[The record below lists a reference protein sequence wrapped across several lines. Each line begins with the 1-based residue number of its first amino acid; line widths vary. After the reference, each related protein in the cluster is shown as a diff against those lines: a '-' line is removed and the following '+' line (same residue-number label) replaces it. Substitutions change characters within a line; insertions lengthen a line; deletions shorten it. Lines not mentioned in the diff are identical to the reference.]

1 MKITLEGS
9 PKELKE
15 FLSPNVDARKLWKQI
30 KTSALQPMSE
40 KQYSKWIKSVKSCAL
55 CSLSIIKFTF
65 LLEDEF
71 II

>member
-1 MKITLEGS
+1 MKLTLEGS

-40 KQYSKWIKSVKSCAL
+40 KQYSK
-55 CSLSIIKFTF
+55 
-65 LLEDEF
+65 
-71 II
+71 

>member
-40 KQYSKWIKSVKSCAL
+40 KQYSKWIKSFAFSSTSKSRDKEMHKHLKHEA
-55 CSLSIIKFTF
+55 
-65 LLEDEF
+65 
-71 II
+71 